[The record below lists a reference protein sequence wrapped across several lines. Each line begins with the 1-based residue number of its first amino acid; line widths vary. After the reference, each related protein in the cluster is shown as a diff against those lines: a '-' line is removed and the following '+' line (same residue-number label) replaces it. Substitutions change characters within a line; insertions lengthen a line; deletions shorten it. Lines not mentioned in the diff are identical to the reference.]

1 LGSLPHVH
9 LITFAMSQKK
19 NTILVYWQHL
29 KSI

>member
-19 NTILVYWQHL
+19 PQYWCID
-29 KSI
+29 SI

>member
-1 LGSLPHVH
+1 
-9 LITFAMSQKK
+9 MSQKK